1 VIAWRYFI
9 RDQQRPLE
17 CTGLTLTCGVQV
29 KEAGQV
35 FVVSVNDAFVMKAW
49 AEAIAGQSSVRS
61 FLVMVMMLA
70 SYTHELKALQFR
82 FLGDPS
88 AEFTKALDLDFDA
101 TKIFGGVRSKR
112 YALVVKDGKIS
123 SVHVEPDSTGTNE
136 SMADNVLGRGTGNN

>member
-1 VIAWRYFI
+1 
-9 RDQQRPLE
+9 
-17 CTGLTLTCGVQV
+17 
-29 KEAGQV
+29 
-35 FVVSVNDAFVMKAW
+35 MKAW